1 MLDLEE
7 DSEVDTEEWVVV
19 VNMAVPVVP
28 VVPAATEAELAVDT
42 SSRAVAN
49 KADKED

>member
-7 DSEVDTEEWVVV
+7 DSEVDTEEWVAV

-28 VVPAATEAELAVDT
+28 AATEPELAVDT
-42 SSRAVAN
+42 SSRAVVN